1 MSKMRFALLLSGLA
15 VVASACSAGGGQAGS
30 EAVSAGASTASGSGD
45 TTACLAGAPS
55 LEEMKIKDGLF
66 VASSLDFEPFEYV
79 KDGKPTGFDIDLIT
93 AIAKQ
98 LCAPEPQITNI
109 GFDTI
114 IPQVQ
119 SGQQTVGMSAITITD
134 ERKAT
139 VDFSKP
145 YFNADQSLLVGKDAK
160 IASVKDLTK
169 DLRVGVAA
177 GTTGELW
184 AKDNVKDASVQSFPT
199 TSAAFQALT
208 AGQIDAVISDKT
220 VTAEQ
225 ETLGTGKVVET
236 IDTGEAYGIAV
247 QKGNSALVTGLDMAI
262 DALKASGEYDKIY
275 ATYFKGSANEP
286 ASASES
292 E

>member
-1 MSKMRFALLLSGLA
+1 MSISRYALLLSGLA
-15 VVASACSAGGGQAGS
+15 LFASACTEGGGQAGS
-30 EAVSAGASTASGSGD
+30 EAPGGGASAAAGGPD
-45 TTACLAGAPS
+45 KAECLADAPS
-55 LEEMKIKDGLF
+55 LEDMKIKDGLF

-79 KDGKPTGFDIDLIT
+79 KDGKPTGFDIDMIT
-93 AIAKQ
+93 AISKK

-109 GFDTI
+109 GFDTV

-119 SGQQTVGMSAITITD
+119 SGQQTLGVSAITITD

-145 YFNADQSLLVGKDAK
+145 YFNADQSLLVGKDSK
-160 IASVKDLTK
+160 ITGVKDLTK

-184 AKDNVKDASVQSFPT
+184 AKENVKDATVQSFPT
-199 TSAAFQALT
+199 TGAAFQALT
-208 AGQIDAVISDKT
+208 AGQIDGVINDKT

-225 ETLGTGKVVET
+225 EELGTGKVVET

-247 QKGNSALVTGLDMAI
+247 QKGNDALVKGLDMAI
-262 DALKASGEYDKIY
+262 DALKESGEYDKIY
-275 ATYFKGSANEP
+275 ATYFKGE
-286 ASASES
+286 AS
-292 E
+292 